1 MFTGGTERFRI
12 RTFAN
17 GLDTWLERTQAGS
30 EADIRLL
37 IAEVLL
43 RARNKPLGEF
53 NEFAGAL
60 ADEVTMGDDN
70 DVNFSAKH

>member
-17 GLDTWLERTQAGS
+17 GFDTWLERTQAGS

-37 IAEVLL
+37 TTEVQL

-53 NEFAGAL
+53 NKFPGAL
-60 ADEVTMGDDN
+60 ADEVTMGYDT
-70 DVNFSAKH
+70 DVNFSA

>member
-1 MFTGGTERFRI
+1 LFTGGTERFRI

-37 IAEVLL
+37 TAQVQLCV
-43 RARNKPLGEF
+43 RGKRLGQFYLEHLV
-53 NEFAGAL
+53 A
-60 ADEVTMGDDN
+60 
-70 DVNFSAKH
+70 

>member
-17 GLDTWLERTQAGS
+17 GFDTWLERTQAGS

-37 IAEVLL
+37 TTEVQL

-53 NEFAGAL
+53 NEFPGAL
-60 ADEVTMGDDN
+60 ADEVTMGYDT
-70 DVNFSAKH
+70 DVNFSA